1 MTTMAT
7 PFTKW
12 KNGLLVGAV
21 VATLEGM
28 LIWLTDPKTTFW
40 VFIQSISFWL
50 FCGLVI
56 HMTETGLP
64 AILNGILL
72 TVLLNIPWYISL
84 SVVAGNPG
92 YLIPLVIASILFGM
106 LIGWMSQRLKSRQS

>member
-1 MTTMAT
+1 MTTRL
-7 PFTKW
+7 TKW
-12 KNGLLVGAV
+12 RNGILVGAV
-21 VATLEGM
+21 VATLEGI
-28 LIWLTDPKTTFW
+28 LIWAADPSTSPW

-56 HMTETGLP
+56 YMTETGLP

-84 SVVAGNPG
+84 SIVAGNSG
-92 YLIPLVIASILFGM
+92 YLVPLVVASIIFGTI
-106 LIGWMSQRLKSRQS
+106 IGLMSQRLRSRLN